1 MRDSA
6 QKVVAY
12 TARGGDAWHKDELVV
27 DAVANRVRL
36 VTELA
41 KYAFPGDE
49 KADFPRIPWDDL
61 ARARDFYTHHYSRL
75 DPERLRD
82 TAEVSLRRLLDELD
96 RLEIPDY
103 VEDVP
108 EEPYV

>member
-6 QKVVAY
+6 QKAVAH
-12 TARGGDAWHKDELVV
+12 TARGGDAWHNDELVV

-49 KADFPRIPWDDL
+49 KADFPQIPWDDL

-82 TAEVSLRRLLDELD
+82 TVEVSLGRLLDELD

-103 VEDVP
+103 AEDVP
-108 EEPYV
+108 EEP